1 MAGGKPLQTRLCIA
15 PPARHLHRLARTRQ
29 PRRLTGFQMQEPV
42 QLLPAGSGGALLIKG
57 SPLAGIGS
65 CLWPHGTIQRKKT
78 TPRHSP
84 SVFRQGT
91 GGSGLTTSRPPCASS
106 AILRRKHLHTR
117 NPATAGGLA
126 FARQGLSCHCFGHF
140 RFGSFFLPKMAA
152 GGSQEPG
159 AASWQRPSSTMAN
172 GEVTPGVGTGIGDA
186 HGDAVWAFCC
196 RFSARL
202 RRRALRS
209 EPSQHKPAARLVTA
223 SWLGHSTARRANTV
237 SVLYEATICPNG
249 RGSFHVRG
257 GHQ

>member
-1 MAGGKPLQTRLCIA
+1 
-15 PPARHLHRLARTRQ
+15 
-29 PRRLTGFQMQEPV
+29 MQEPV

-57 SPLAGIGS
+57 SPLAGTGS

-117 NPATAGGLA
+117 NPAAAGGACVCKAGVIVPL
-126 FARQGLSCHCFGHF
+126 FWPFPLRQL
-140 RFGSFFLPKMAA
+140 FLPKMAA

-209 EPSQHKPAARLVTA
+209 VPSQHKPAARLVTA
-223 SWLGHSTARRANTV
+223 SWLFGIVRRGEPTLYPFYMKRL
-237 SVLYEATICPNG
+237 SVQMGGGLSVYGEA
-249 RGSFHVRG
+249 
-257 GHQ
+257 HQ